1 MGIEFFFFCKML
13 RSGLVLRKRALCA
26 TASSSH
32 ATRSSTKLRSTRAA
46 AFAVS
51 LRQPRR
57 CFRCSPGV
65 ARVAGGSE
73 AFVAD
78 LRSKNINDWTID
90 DICAFID
97 HFGPKDSD
105 TCYLSAYKSILE
117 QQRINGKM
125 LTALHVQ
132 ENVGV
137 RGGARQFS
145 LFELVAEWI
154 EANEKQK
161 APESSDLALRALSDE
176 AWEHALRNATL
187 LSQHF
192 SYTGKS
198 FE

>member
-1 MGIEFFFFCKML
+1 MGTLNFFFCKML

-26 TASSSH
+26 AASAPICCALSSTASSSH

-90 DICAFID
+90 D
-97 HFGPKDSD
+97 

-161 APESSDLALRALSDE
+161 APESADVALRALSDE

>member
-1 MGIEFFFFCKML
+1 ML

-26 TASSSH
+26 AASAPICCALSSTASSSH

-105 TCYLSAYKSILE
+105 TCYLS
-117 QQRINGKM
+117 
-125 LTALHVQ
+125 
-132 ENVGV
+132 
-137 RGGARQFS
+137 
-145 LFELVAEWI
+145 
-154 EANEKQK
+154 
-161 APESSDLALRALSDE
+161 
-176 AWEHALRNATL
+176 
-187 LSQHF
+187 
-192 SYTGKS
+192 
-198 FE
+198 